1 MKALAL
7 KYRPKSFP
15 DLVGQIHAAQS
26 LQNAIEYN
34 KVAHA
39 YLFTGSRGVGKTS
52 TARILARSLNCKE
65 GPTVN
70 PCGVCDSCVEIEKS
84 IAMDVIEMDAASNRG
99 IENIRDLREKARFAP
114 MRDRYKVYIID
125 EVHMLTNEAF
135 NALLKT
141 LEEPPAHIVFI
152 MATTEQ
158 QKVPETI
165 LSRCQLFTFKK
176 FSHDELKSRLEFI
189 LDKEGVRFEENS
201 LLPVIIKAEGS
212 MRDALSLLDQLIAFA
227 GNEPLTHDHAIQ
239 VLGFLPLES
248 LFEFSEGLRSR
259 NTKALMLQ
267 IEKLYREGKD
277 LKRFLWDTIQLFKE
291 FSLIKQDILHGVLLC
306 KNALETAKSLCSRWD
321 SHELIF
327 VFDILY
333 RLYSNWS
340 LFQTLKASEVRVS
353 IEMAIIETIETLNKP
368 SVSEVMSKINALQS
382 AIGSGKSYED
392 PNAAKPIEE
401 PKPTVSETENV
412 SDATTDETKDS
423 SPSQSNEEDIS
434 TLLQREFMAIE
445 DEEESQP
452 LFKADS

>member
-7 KYRPKSFP
+7 KYRPKSFV

-26 LQNAIEYN
+26 LKNAIEYN

-52 TARILARSLNCKE
+52 TARILARSLNCKN
-65 GPTVN
+65 GPTVT
-70 PCGVCDSCVEIEKS
+70 PCGICDSCQEIEQS
-84 IAMDVIEMDAASNRG
+84 ISMDVIEMDAASNRG

-114 MRDRYKVYIID
+114 MRDRFKIYIID

-141 LEEPPAHIVFI
+141 LEEPPGHIVFV

-176 FSHDELKSRLEFI
+176 FSHDEIKSRLNSI
-189 LDKEGVRFEENS
+189 LDKEGVLFEENS

-227 GNEPLTHDHAIQ
+227 GTEPLTYDHAIQ

-248 LFEFSEGLRSR
+248 LFEFSEALRSK
-259 NTKALMLQ
+259 NTKSLMLQ

-277 LKRFLWDTIQLFKE
+277 LKRFLWDSIQLFKE
-291 FSLIKQDILHGVLLC
+291 FSLIKQDISHGVLLC
-306 KNALETAKSLCSRWD
+306 RNALDTAKSLCNRWD

-333 RLYSNWS
+333 RLYSNWA
-340 LFQTLKASEVRVS
+340 LFQTLKSSEVRVS
-353 IEMAIIETIETLNKP
+353 IEMAIIEIIETLRKP
-368 SVSEVMSKINALQS
+368 SVSEVMGKINALQS
-382 AIGSGKSYED
+382 AISSGKAYED
-392 PNAAKPIEE
+392 PKTLKSENPIKPEI
-401 PKPTVSETENV
+401 KETQFEKKENTNSAMV
-412 SDATTDETKDS
+412 N
-423 SPSQSNEEDIS
+423 QVEEDIS